1 MQSALCVLKCNK
13 ILEEDQFYAV
23 HSSAAEQ
30 AASCEIPSP
39 SR

>member
-13 ILEEDQFYAV
+13 ILEDQFYAV